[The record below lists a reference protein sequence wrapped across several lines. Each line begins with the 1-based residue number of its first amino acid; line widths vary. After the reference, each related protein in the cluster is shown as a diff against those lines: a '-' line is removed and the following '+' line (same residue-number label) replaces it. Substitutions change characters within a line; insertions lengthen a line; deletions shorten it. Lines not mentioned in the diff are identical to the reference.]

1 LAYSEIT
8 EKIGLKIMRG
18 EIWIVGYVLLLLI
31 YEDDL
36 VLLEKHK
43 DSLQRHID
51 AQNFFYNYS

>member
-1 LAYSEIT
+1 M
-8 EKIGLKIMRG
+8 GG

-51 AQNFFYNYS
+51 AQFFFYNYS